1 MKNEITNSL
10 KPPLTKRL
18 SEVGYWK
25 LNEIPGSGECLRQ
38 KNQLLDFWG
47 KTIWG
52 NYGKRPKPKWERWV
66 SNRRNHIS
74 KKGFTLNA
82 YICVGGW
89 KNWLYDTYVLNAW
102 PQQKLWNIFCALVWP
117 SILEHHRQSPSS
129 IFESPQKT
137 GISFSLKKFLHKCLF
152 KIPLWREIDTAISYF
167 SISIKNLK
175 WKQDFHT
182 NKF

>member
-38 KNQLLDFWG
+38 KNQLVDFWG

-52 NYGKRPKPKWERWV
+52 NYGKRPKPKWERRV

-89 KNWLYDTYVLNAW
+89 KNWLYDTYVLNAL
-102 PQQKLWNIFCALVWP
+102 PQAKVVEHFLCTGLAKYTRASPPVSFFYIRISTKNRHFIFFKE
-117 SILEHHRQSPSS
+117 ILTQM
-129 IFESPQKT
+129 FV
-137 GISFSLKKFLHKCLF
+137 
-152 KIPLWREIDTAISYF
+152 
-167 SISIKNLK
+167 
-175 WKQDFHT
+175 
-182 NKF
+182 